1 MKRKF
6 ISAML
11 FGALMVAPAT
21 TFVGCADYDDDIENL
36 QGQITNNATTLDELT
51 KEKIANV
58 ENEIKSLKDAQAQ
71 LKEAQEKATTDGDA
85 ATLAAATQLVN
96 EAQARLQAALDAV
109 NGEISDVNGSISAL
123 DARLAVADG
132 KLSSVEALLAA
143 DGKITLAINDA
154 QAMADK
160 AYALAEQT
168 AATANENKEAIKAAA
183 DNLKSIKESLEGQIN
198 TLSGKV
204 NDLSSQLA
212 EQNAALTA
220 QIASL
225 ENQLKEAKDGNAANA
240 DKINANEGKISEL
253 TTQLNSLK
261 EQVAANQLA
270 VETLESNMLSKIQE
284 VVNSTNTSI
293 NQLKEANA
301 AAEERLTAAEGRLDS
316 IDDLI
321 ASIQNTKADDAAI
334 RELIANVKSE
344 LQNAQGVDKAALE
357 QKINDLT
364 AVVNGKASKDEL
376 DNAIANLKSTIE
388 NAQGV
393 DKAALEQKISDL
405 DSRIQT
411 ALNKKA
417 DKSYV
422 DEKIRDLNNKFGELQ
437 ASLDG
442 LKKEDGT
449 PIENFAEAIAAVQ
462 RNVNKVEGDISR
474 IDEEIA
480 RIDVLVDVLF
490 TDLSNLVTSL
500 VLQENKFDAV
510 WGQVNSANVAT
521 WAKDDQARK
530 VYFPSKINPK
540 DSLDYSEYTVEKVSG
555 DMFLT
560 INPTNID
567 FEKLKVDLRNSIDEA
582 STAYTLTRAEA
593 AENHLMTRATKSK
606 NGLYHFRYK
615 CVNTKPS
622 TAPQASNV
630 LYAASVGF
638 PWEEKKKD
646 SKKETVKSDRRVYS
660 KYDLQFTPSHANA
673 VTKHEFGIGFDSSVN
688 TFEQIG
694 SEVDIPKWN
703 TTEIKGVVRPV
714 ANVGDPEAPFT
725 VKLLLKTKNEKKV
738 YAKYIE
744 CTNALNTNNHF
755 DGNAVNAINKQSS
768 AFKKVSYAT
777 LENDQDDPDFSSVTF
792 DVNAYNG
799 YTFSFDYYIWNYD
812 GSVVKRTYTLTVTK
826 PAIAD
831 QDVTKTVQPTSA
843 NDQTVL
849 AEEFASKWCM
859 TTKRSIW
866 NEKAT
871 KFNVLPLQGAN
882 AGSIKSV
889 TLTNAD
895 NTVDIVSCNYNSA
908 NKIALTNK
916 NNIKNLKFTYNP
928 TSIALNTY
936 YSFKVVFYDAN
947 DHEVN
952 TIKVHYKMIAPTSW
966 NGEIIRGNG
975 LFNDGVATFWALS
988 ETDNNGAVTAAYGD
1002 FSSIIA
1008 NVNGN
1013 LDNMGSKILFKN
1025 TDTYSVANNNMAYE
1039 PLSGSVVTYNKFIVP
1054 FAAVDNNHIYNIDG
1068 GIEYFGK
1075 PNLWQA
1081 ANSEGRYPEASFK
1094 VKFASRVL
1102 NAQYY
1107 GASATIPYGATT
1119 NVTGNNITAYDPSK
1133 GISNGIGTRMIFL
1146 GSNIDAQ
1153 IKDVKV
1159 SFLDV
1164 HDKPLFSRAYLADA
1178 NGNVIEDFLTPNGTT
1193 TPNNAAKADHIV
1205 LETKDKAA
1213 VSGVQSIKLVIDITD
1228 VFGHKRQYDP
1238 AKGIDTRYTITLNI
1252 DPNLTP
1258 SQSMRR

>member
-36 QGQITNNATTLDELT
+36 QRQITNNATTLDELT

-58 ENEIKSLKDAQAQ
+58 ENEIKSLKEAQDQ

-240 DKINANEGKISEL
+240 DKINANEGKINEL

-261 EQVAANQLA
+261 EQVAANKLA

-393 DKAALEQKISDL
+393 DKAALEQKISKL

-411 ALNKKA
+411 DLNKKA

-422 DEKIRDLNNKFGELQ
+422 DKKISDLNDKFGELQ

-449 PIENFAEAIAAVQ
+449 PIQNFAEAIAAVQ
-462 RNVNKVEGDISR
+462 RNVNTVSNDITR
-474 IDEEIA
+474 IDREIA
-480 RIDVLVDVLF
+480 RIDGLVSVLF
-490 TDLSNLVTSL
+490 TNLNSL
-500 VLQENKFDAV
+500 ITGVINQQIKFDGVYAKV
-510 WGQVNSANVAT
+510 TNRGRNTDAT
-521 WAKDDQARK
+521 K
-530 VYFPSKINPK
+530 N
-540 DSLDYSEYTVEKVSG
+540 YSEFFGEKRTLNEYSVEQLGGS
-555 DMFLT
+555 LLAT
-560 INPTNID
+560 INPTNVD
-567 FEKLKVDLRNSIDEA
+567 FSNTKLALKDSKDATNSFFV
-582 STAYTLTRAEA
+582 LTPAMSADNEPAITRSA
-593 AENHLMTRATKSK
+593 ASK
-606 NGLYHFRYK
+606 NGLYKYYVATTPTGAK
-615 CVNTKPS
+615 ANTATFATDPTTDRK
-622 TAPQASNV
+622 A
-630 LYAASVGF
+630 YALCAEYE
-638 PWEEKKKD
+638 WLKKD
-646 SKKETVKSDRRVYS
+646 GKKDENRGVYS
-660 KYDLQFTPSHANA
+660 KYE
-673 VTKHEFGIGFDSSVN
+673 VGFDLTAAQKATANDLTITSDDARLSYTDAGWEN
-688 TFEQIG
+688 GGHFT
-694 SEVDIPKWN
+694 
-703 TTEIKGVVRPV
+703 VRP
-714 ANVGDPEAPFT
+714 NDGTLKFT
-725 VKLLLKTKNEKKV
+725 LKLNTGGKKV
-738 YAKYIE
+738 LAKYIT
-744 CTNALNTNNHF
+744 CTNFNNGAGSVVNTP
-755 DGNAVNAINKQSS
+755 NAGKLGTVL
-768 AFKKVSYAT
+768 YAT
-777 LENDQDDPDFSSVTF
+777 TKQDDGSVT
-792 DVNAYNG
+792 VNSNFSEFSIDAAAFNG
-799 YTFSFDYYIWNYD
+799 NNKDFYLDYYVWNYD
-812 GSVVKRTYTLTVTK
+812 GSVAKKTIEFTVTK
-826 PAIAD
+826 PMFISDDLKETLTPNASGTLSHRTAFD
-831 QDVTKTVQPTSA
+831 KNTCLTGDNYNVWKTNSKTFKVEPVTDA
-843 NDQTVL
+843 NNHNISGPV
-849 AEEFASKWCM
+849 SK
-859 TTKRSIW
+859 
-866 NEKAT
+866 
-871 KFNVLPLQGAN
+871 
-882 AGSIKSV
+882 V
-889 TLTNAD
+889 TLTKSNAALAEVST
-895 NTVDIVSCNYNSA
+895 TV
-908 NKIALTNK
+908 TNGVGAS
-916 NNIKNLKFTYNP
+916 
-928 TSIALNTY
+928 TSITNIDKINGMTFEYDPSQLEVGKT
-936 YSFKVVFYDAN
+936 YSFDVVFDA
-947 DHEVN
+947 
-952 TIKVHYKMIAPTSW
+952 A
-966 NGEIIRGNG
+966 
-975 LFNDGVATFWALS
+975 
-988 ETDNNGAVTAAYGD
+988 
-1002 FSSIIA
+1002 
-1008 NVNGN
+1008 NGN
-1013 LDNMGSKILFKN
+1013 EVTRVRVNYGLGELTTHQGLVS
-1025 TDTYSVANNNMAYE
+1025 
-1039 PLSGSVVTYNKFIVP
+1039 PL
-1054 FAAVDNNHIYNIDG
+1054 A
-1068 GIEYFGK
+1068 
-1075 PNLWQA
+1075 
-1081 ANSEGRYPEASFK
+1081 EAF
-1094 VKFASRVL
+1094 
-1102 NAQYY
+1102 
-1107 GASATIPYGATT
+1107 
-1119 NVTGNNITAYDPSK
+1119 TGNNIYTKDPEGNKILNWSEDWGTTVAYAKYNAGDPANGIPAYASYKLEASFNNVGVVKTDGSIVEFLDNTDYTKPVNLPYMTMNGKWFTNEIKVPLAAVSQTNADGIHVGHTYSMTVGVKYFGLQNLWYAGKRKVFKLSWKSPIYYAKNFSFSEKELGYPGDVELGNNDINGYDPSFSGNVK
-1133 GISNGIGTRMIFL
+1133 INFLGGANQDRRIASMAVELADPTQEGLIKSVQLLKSDNSVATDGIG
-1146 GSNIDAQ
+1146 
-1153 IKDVKV
+1153 
-1159 SFLDV
+1159 
-1164 HDKPLFSRAYLADA
+1164 
-1178 NGNVIEDFLTPNGTT
+1178 
-1193 TPNNAAKADHIV
+1193 AAKIHIV
-1205 LETKDKAA
+1205 SKNSVSLQHATKVPFKLTIVDKF
-1213 VSGVQSIKLVIDITD
+1213 GCTLHKTFYISINPNTAI
-1228 VFGHKRQYDP
+1228 HS
-1238 AKGIDTRYTITLNI
+1238 TR
-1252 DPNLTP
+1252 
-1258 SQSMRR
+1258 R

>member
-58 ENEIKSLKDAQAQ
+58 ENEIKSLKDAQDQ

-240 DKINANEGKISEL
+240 DKINANEGKINEL

-261 EQVAANQLA
+261 EQVAANKLA

-321 ASIQNTKADDAAI
+321 ASIQSTKADDAAI

-422 DEKIRDLNNKFGELQ
+422 DEQIRDLNNKFGELQ

-462 RNVNKVEGDISR
+462 RNVNTVSNDITR

-480 RIDVLVDVLF
+480 RIDGLVSVLF
-490 TDLSNLVTSL
+490 TNLNSL
-500 VLQENKFDAV
+500 ITGVINQQIKFDGVYAKV
-510 WGQVNSANVAT
+510 TNRGRNTDAT
-521 WAKDDQARK
+521 K
-530 VYFPSKINPK
+530 N
-540 DSLDYSEYTVEKVSG
+540 YSEFFGEKRTLNEYSVEQLGGS
-555 DMFLT
+555 LLAT
-560 INPTNID
+560 INPTNVD
-567 FEKLKVDLRNSIDEA
+567 FSNTKLALKDSKDATNSFFV
-582 STAYTLTRAEA
+582 LTPAMSADNEPAITRSA
-593 AENHLMTRATKSK
+593 ASK
-606 NGLYHFRYK
+606 NGLYKYYVATTPTGAK
-615 CVNTKPS
+615 ANTATFATDPTTDRK
-622 TAPQASNV
+622 A
-630 LYAASVGF
+630 YALCAEYE
-638 PWEEKKKD
+638 WLKKD
-646 SKKETVKSDRRVYS
+646 GKKDENRGVYS
-660 KYDLQFTPSHANA
+660 KYE
-673 VTKHEFGIGFDSSVN
+673 VGFDLTAAQKATANDLTITSDDARLSYTDAGWEN
-688 TFEQIG
+688 GGHFT
-694 SEVDIPKWN
+694 
-703 TTEIKGVVRPV
+703 VRP
-714 ANVGDPEAPFT
+714 NDGTLKFT
-725 VKLLLKTKNEKKV
+725 LKLNTGGKKV
-738 YAKYIE
+738 LAKYIT
-744 CTNALNTNNHF
+744 CTNFNNGAGSVVN
-755 DGNAVNAINKQSS
+755 DANAGKLGTVL
-768 AFKKVSYAT
+768 YAT
-777 LENDQDDPDFSSVTF
+777 TKQDDGSVT
-792 DVNAYNG
+792 VNSNFSEFSIDAEAFNG
-799 YTFSFDYYIWNYD
+799 NNKDFYLDYYVWNYD
-812 GSVVKRTYTLTVTK
+812 GSVAKKTIEFTVTK
-826 PAIAD
+826 PMFISDDLKETLTPNASGTLSHRTAFD
-831 QDVTKTVQPTSA
+831 KNTCLTGDNYNVWKTNSKTFKVEPVTDA
-843 NDQTVL
+843 NNHNISGPV
-849 AEEFASKWCM
+849 SK
-859 TTKRSIW
+859 
-866 NEKAT
+866 
-871 KFNVLPLQGAN
+871 
-882 AGSIKSV
+882 V
-889 TLTNAD
+889 TLTKSNAALAEVST
-895 NTVDIVSCNYNSA
+895 TV
-908 NKIALTNK
+908 TNGVGAS
-916 NNIKNLKFTYNP
+916 
-928 TSIALNTY
+928 TSITNIDKINGMTFEYDPSQLEVGKT
-936 YSFKVVFYDAN
+936 YSFDVVFDA
-947 DHEVN
+947 
-952 TIKVHYKMIAPTSW
+952 A
-966 NGEIIRGNG
+966 
-975 LFNDGVATFWALS
+975 
-988 ETDNNGAVTAAYGD
+988 
-1002 FSSIIA
+1002 
-1008 NVNGN
+1008 NGN
-1013 LDNMGSKILFKN
+1013 EVTRVRVNYGLGELTTHQGLVS
-1025 TDTYSVANNNMAYE
+1025 
-1039 PLSGSVVTYNKFIVP
+1039 PL
-1054 FAAVDNNHIYNIDG
+1054 A
-1068 GIEYFGK
+1068 
-1075 PNLWQA
+1075 
-1081 ANSEGRYPEASFK
+1081 EAF
-1094 VKFASRVL
+1094 
-1102 NAQYY
+1102 
-1107 GASATIPYGATT
+1107 
-1119 NVTGNNITAYDPSK
+1119 TGNNIYTKDPEGNKILNWSEDWGTTVAYAKYNAGDPANGIPAYASYKLEASFNNVGVVKTDGSIVEFLDNTDYTKPVNLPYMTMNGKWFTNEIKVPLAAVSQTNADGIHVGHTYSMTVGVKYFGLQNLWYAGKRKVFKLSWKSPIYYAKNFSFSEKELGYPGDVELGNNDINGYDPSFSGNVK
-1133 GISNGIGTRMIFL
+1133 INFLGGANQDRRIASMAVELADPTQEGLIKSVQLLKSDNSVATDGIG
-1146 GSNIDAQ
+1146 
-1153 IKDVKV
+1153 
-1159 SFLDV
+1159 
-1164 HDKPLFSRAYLADA
+1164 
-1178 NGNVIEDFLTPNGTT
+1178 
-1193 TPNNAAKADHIV
+1193 AAKIHIV
-1205 LETKDKAA
+1205 SKNSVSLQHATKVPFKLTIVDKF
-1213 VSGVQSIKLVIDITD
+1213 GCTLHKTFYISINPNTAI
-1228 VFGHKRQYDP
+1228 HS
-1238 AKGIDTRYTITLNI
+1238 TR
-1252 DPNLTP
+1252 
-1258 SQSMRR
+1258 R

>member
-58 ENEIKSLKDAQAQ
+58 ENEIKSLKDAQDQ

-240 DKINANEGKISEL
+240 DKINANEGKINEL

-301 AAEERLTAAEGRLDS
+301 AAEERLTKAEGRLDT

-321 ASIQNTKADDAAI
+321 ASIQSTKADDAAI

-405 DSRIQT
+405 DSKIQT

-422 DEKIRDLNNKFGELQ
+422 DEEIRKLNEKFGELQ

-462 RNVNKVEGDISR
+462 RNVNTVSNDITR
-474 IDEEIA
+474 IDREIA
-480 RIDVLVDVLF
+480 RIDGLVSVLF
-490 TDLSNLVTSL
+490 TNLNSL
-500 VLQENKFDAV
+500 ITGVINQQIKFDGVYAKV
-510 WGQVNSANVAT
+510 TNRGRNTDAT
-521 WAKDDQARK
+521 K
-530 VYFPSKINPK
+530 N
-540 DSLDYSEYTVEKVSG
+540 YSEFFGERRTLNEYSVEQLGGS
-555 DMFLT
+555 LLAT
-560 INPTNID
+560 INPTNVD
-567 FEKLKVDLRNSIDEA
+567 FSNTKLALKDSKDATNSFFV
-582 STAYTLTRAEA
+582 LTPAMSADNEPAITRSA
-593 AENHLMTRATKSK
+593 ASK
-606 NGLYHFRYK
+606 NGLYKYYVATTPTGAK
-615 CVNTKPS
+615 ANTTTFAVDPTTDRK
-622 TAPQASNV
+622 A
-630 LYAASVGF
+630 YALCAEYE
-638 PWEEKKKD
+638 WLKKD
-646 SKKETVKSDRRVYS
+646 GKKDENRGVYS
-660 KYDLQFTPSHANA
+660 KYE
-673 VTKHEFGIGFDSSVN
+673 VGFDLTAAQKA
-688 TFEQIG
+688 TFNDLTITSDDARLSYTDAG
-694 SEVDIPKWN
+694 YDN
-703 TTEIKGVVRPV
+703 GGHFTVRP
-714 ANVGDPEAPFT
+714 NDGTLKFT
-725 VKLLLKTKNEKKV
+725 LKLNTGGKKV
-738 YAKYIE
+738 LAKYIT
-744 CTNALNTNNHF
+744 CTNFNNGAGSVVNTPNAGKLNTVLF
-755 DGNAVNAINKQSS
+755 
-768 AFKKVSYAT
+768 AT
-777 LENDQDDPDFSSVTF
+777 TKQDDGSVT
-792 DVNAYNG
+792 VNSNFSEFSIDAEAFNG
-799 YTFSFDYYIWNYD
+799 NNKDFYLDYYVWNYD
-812 GSVVKRTYTLTVTK
+812 GSVAKKTIEFTVTK
-826 PAIAD
+826 PMFISDDLKETLTPNASGTLSHRTAFNKNTCLTGD
-831 QDVTKTVQPTSA
+831 NYNVWKTNSKTFKVEPVTDA
-843 NDQTVL
+843 NNHNISGPVSKVTLTKSNAAL
-849 AEEFASKWCM
+849 AEVSTTVTNGVGTSTSITNIDKINGM
-859 TTKRSIW
+859 TFEYDPSQLEVGKTYSFDVVFDAANGNEVTRVRVNYGLGELTTHQGLVSPLAEAFTGDNIYTKDPEGNKILNWSEDW
-866 NEKAT
+866 GTTVAYAKY
-871 KFNVLPLQGAN
+871 N
-882 AGSIKSV
+882 AGDPANGIPAYASYKLEASFNNVGVVKTDGSIVEFLDNTDYTKPVNLPYMTMNGKWFTNEIKVPLAAVSQTNADGIHVGHTYSMTVGVKYFGLQNLWYAGKRKVFKLSWKSPIYYAKNFSYTEKELGYPGEIEFDNNDIKGYDPSYSGNVKINFLGGASQDPRIESMTVKLADPTLDGLIKSV
-889 TLTNAD
+889 QLIKAD
-895 NTVDIVSCNYNSA
+895 G
-908 NKIALTNK
+908 
-916 NNIKNLKFTYNP
+916 
-928 TSIALNTY
+928 SIAN
-936 YSFKVVFYDAN
+936 
-947 DHEVN
+947 
-952 TIKVHYKMIAPTSW
+952 
-966 NGEIIRGNG
+966 
-975 LFNDGVATFWALS
+975 
-988 ETDNNGAVTAAYGD
+988 
-1002 FSSIIA
+1002 
-1008 NVNGN
+1008 
-1013 LDNMGSKILFKN
+1013 
-1025 TDTYSVANNNMAYE
+1025 
-1039 PLSGSVVTYNKFIVP
+1039 
-1054 FAAVDNNHIYNIDG
+1054 
-1068 GIEYFGK
+1068 
-1075 PNLWQA
+1075 
-1081 ANSEGRYPEASFK
+1081 
-1094 VKFASRVL
+1094 
-1102 NAQYY
+1102 
-1107 GASATIPYGATT
+1107 
-1119 NVTGNNITAYDPSK
+1119 
-1133 GISNGIGTRMIFL
+1133 NGIG
-1146 GSNIDAQ
+1146 
-1153 IKDVKV
+1153 
-1159 SFLDV
+1159 
-1164 HDKPLFSRAYLADA
+1164 
-1178 NGNVIEDFLTPNGTT
+1178 
-1193 TPNNAAKADHIV
+1193 AAKIHIV
-1205 LETKDKAA
+1205 SKNSVSLQHETKVPFTLTIVDKF
-1213 VSGVQSIKLVIDITD
+1213 GCTMHKTIEINIKPNTSI
-1228 VFGHKRQYDP
+1228 HS
-1238 AKGIDTRYTITLNI
+1238 TR
-1252 DPNLTP
+1252 
-1258 SQSMRR
+1258 R

>member
-58 ENEIKSLKDAQAQ
+58 ENEIKSLKDAQDQ

-240 DKINANEGKISEL
+240 DKINANEGKINEL

-261 EQVAANQLA
+261 EQVAANKLA

-301 AAEERLTAAEGRLDS
+301 AAEERLTKAEGRLDT

-321 ASIQNTKADDAAI
+321 ASIQSTKADDAAI

-405 DSRIQT
+405 DSKIQT

-422 DEKIRDLNNKFGELQ
+422 DEEIRKLNEKFGELQ

-462 RNVNKVEGDISR
+462 RNVNTVSNDITR
-474 IDEEIA
+474 IDKEIA
-480 RIDVLVDVLF
+480 RIDGLVSVLF
-490 TDLSNLVTSL
+490 TDLSNLITGVIYQGQDFHMVYGKITAAN
-500 VLQENKFDAV
+500 LQQSNWTDAV
-510 WGQVNSANVAT
+510 SQMTKAN
-521 WAKDDQARK
+521 DNK
-530 VYFPSKINPK
+530 VYFPSKNKANITRVMDTYNMEK
-540 DSLDYSEYTVEKVSG
+540 TGGYVYS
-555 DMFLT
+555 T
-560 INPTNID
+560 INPSSID
-567 FEKLKVDLRNSIDEA
+567 FKGQSLELVNSADDTHAQFKLGKANNADVL
-582 STAYTLTRAEA
+582 LTRG
-593 AENHLMTRATKSK
+593 KK
-606 NGLYHFRYK
+606 DNGLYAFEIQSK
-615 CVNTKPS
+615 FADNSSV
-622 TAPQASNV
+622 APV
-630 LYAASVGF
+630 
-638 PWEEKKKD
+638 
-646 SKKETVKSDRRVYS
+646 TSDRAVYALQAGYKAHENVKDKNGKVTNEETTRKVYS
-660 KYDLQFTPSHANA
+660 KYEIQLNPTQAQRVGYNDFEIPEITAKPHTGTGRPWAGVNEEKYNFA
-673 VTKHEFGIGFDSSVN
+673 FNSVN
-688 TFEQIG
+688 
-694 SEVDIPKWN
+694 SDMVVD
-703 TTEIKGVVRPV
+703 
-714 ANVGDPEAPFT
+714 FT
-725 VKLLLKTKNEKKV
+725 LKTDKPV
-738 YAKYIE
+738 YAKFIE
-744 CTNALNTNNHF
+744 CTAGQATGAALGKPMTAENENF
-755 DGNAVNAINKQSS
+755 NKI
-768 AFKKVSYAT
+768 
-777 LENDQDDPDFSSVTF
+777 SVDLSKCLNQT
-792 DVNAYNG
+792 VA
-799 YTFSFDYYIWNYD
+799 FDYYIWNYD
-812 GSVVKRTYTLTVTK
+812 GSVEKKIYVLYVTR
-826 PAIAD
+826 PMIDAD
-831 QDVTKTVQPTSA
+831 TKTDVVKPSSNTTQTHVSNFSETTCMKDQNANTIWKNNASNFRIENVQGSA
-843 NDQTVL
+843 LKGVQLVD
-849 AEEFASKWCM
+849 
-859 TTKRSIW
+859 
-866 NEKAT
+866 
-871 KFNVLPLQGAN
+871 AN
-882 AGSIKSV
+882 KSAIV
-889 TLTNAD
+889 SAAQADFGTNYINLTNHA
-895 NTVDIVSCNYNSA
+895 
-908 NKIALTNK
+908 
-916 NNIKNLKFTYNP
+916 NIKGLKFTYDP
-928 TSIALNTY
+928 ALMEYDSNGKPKV
-936 YSFKVVFYDAN
+936 YSFDVVFYKHNGNDNFLVNKVTIKYSLESFGDKYAEDLISPLAGAFTEHDKIYTDSKVNFGVDWGTTIAWATYKEDAN
-947 DHEVN
+947 GVGYATYKLNASFNHLEKVVN
-952 TIKVHYKMIAPTSW
+952 NSWVAFRDVTNYYVGTPNDRSAYATKNGTWFEKNANGDVVVNVPLIAVNKKNSADGPHVGFTYDFKVGVKYFGLQNLWFGGIMKDFKLVFKSPIYNVRNMNIETLTVGYP
-966 NGEIIRGNG
+966 GEIQI
-975 LFNDGVATFWALS
+975 
-988 ETDNNGAVTAAYGD
+988 TDNN
-1002 FSSIIA
+1002 I
-1008 NVNGN
+1008 
-1013 LDNMGSKILFKN
+1013 
-1025 TDTYSVANNNMAYE
+1025 
-1039 PLSGSVVTYNKFIVP
+1039 SGT
-1054 FAAVDNNHIYNIDG
+1054 
-1068 GIEYFGK
+1068 
-1075 PNLWQA
+1075 
-1081 ANSEGRYPEASFK
+1081 
-1094 VKFASRVL
+1094 
-1102 NAQYY
+1102 
-1107 GASATIPYGATT
+1107 
-1119 NVTGNNITAYDPSK
+1119 DPSK
-1133 GISNGIGTRMIFL
+1133 SGNVKIHFLGNNQDNRIAKMEVKLVDEHKAGYLEDFKLAKLDSNGHIVEATNGIGATMIY
-1146 GSNIDAQ
+1146 
-1153 IKDVKV
+1153 IK
-1159 SFLDV
+1159 
-1164 HDKPLFSRAYLADA
+1164 AGGLAA
-1178 NGNVIEDFLTPNGTT
+1178 LQG
-1193 TPNNAAKADHIV
+1193 ADDIRFN
-1205 LETKDKAA
+1205 L
-1213 VSGVQSIKLVIDITD
+1213 IITD
-1228 VFGHKRQYDP
+1228 KFGCVKTQGFSVR
-1238 AKGIDTRYTITLNI
+1238 I
-1252 DPNLTP
+1252 DPNYQP
-1258 SQSMRR
+1258 SNSMRR

>member
-58 ENEIKSLKDAQAQ
+58 ENEIKSLKDAQDQ

-198 TLSGKV
+198 TLSEKV

-240 DKINANEGKISEL
+240 DKINANEGKINEL
-253 TTQLNSLK
+253 TTQLKSLQDK
-261 EQVAANQLA
+261 VAANKLA

-284 VVNSTNTSI
+284 VVNSTNTKI
-293 NQLKEANA
+293 DELKEANA
-301 AAEERLTAAEGRLDS
+301 AAENRLTAAEGRLDS
-316 IDDLI
+316 IDELI

-376 DNAIANLKSTIE
+376 DNAIDNLKSTIE

-393 DKAALEQKISDL
+393 DKAELEQKISDL

-417 DKSYV
+417 DKYYV
-422 DEKIRDLNNKFGELQ
+422 DEEIRKLNEKFGELQ

-462 RNVNKVEGDISR
+462 RNVNTVSRDITR

-480 RIDVLVDVLF
+480 RIDGLIDVLF

-521 WAKDDQARK
+521 WAKNDQAQK
-530 VYFPSKINPK
+530 VYFPEKNNPK
-540 DSLDYSEYTVEKVSG
+540 AISRDYNEFTVEKVSG
-555 DMFLT
+555 DMYLT

-567 FEKLKVDLRNSIDEA
+567 FNNLKVDLRNSLDKE
-582 STAYTLTRAEA
+582 STVYTLTRAEA
-593 AENHLMTRATKSK
+593 AENYLMTRATKSK

-615 CVNTKPS
+615 CANTKPS
-622 TAPQASNV
+622 AAPQASNV

-660 KYDLQFTPSHANA
+660 KYDLQFTPSRATA
-673 VTKHEFGIGFDSSVN
+673 VTKAGFGIGFDPSVN
-688 TFEQIG
+688 NFEQIG
-694 SEVDIPKWN
+694 SEVDIPAWN
-703 TTEIKGVVRPV
+703 TTEIKGVVHPV
-714 ANVGDPEAPFT
+714 ANVDDPDAPFT
-725 VKLLLKTKNEKKV
+725 VKLLLNTDKKV
-738 YAKYIE
+738 YAKYIK
-744 CTNALNTNNHF
+744 CTNALNTNHHY

-768 AFKKVSYAT
+768 AFDKVSYAT

-831 QDVTKTVQPTSA
+831 QSISKTVQPTSA

-849 AEEFASKWCM
+849 AEEFAGTWCM
-859 TTKRSIW
+859 DAKRSIW

-871 KFNVLPLQGAN
+871 KFNVLPITGAN

-895 NTVDIVSCNYNSA
+895 NTVNIVSCNYNST

-928 TSIALNTY
+928 TNIALNTY
-936 YSFKVVFYDAN
+936 YRFKVVFYDAN

-952 TIKVHYKMIAPTSW
+952 TVVVNYKMIAPTSL

-1039 PLSGSVVTYNKFIVP
+1039 PLSGSAVTYNKFIVP

-1075 PNLWQA
+1075 HNLWQA
-1081 ANSEGRYPEASFK
+1081 AGGEGTFK

-1119 NVTGNNITAYDPSK
+1119 KVTGNNITAYDPSK
-1133 GISNGIGTRMIFL
+1133 GISNGVGTRMIFL